1 MFVSNLLKS
10 ERIINMITL
19 KSIKY
24 KENVYKIVYFGEIDI
39 LKKTLNRYPLER

>member
-1 MFVSNLLKS
+1 
-10 ERIINMITL
+10 MITL

-39 LKKTLNRYPLER
+39 LKKTLNRYRLKLTIKNNICNIMII